1 MTESLANNPGT
12 GTPSTLPTEETLR
25 LKCDQCGGG
34 LVMRR
39 RHLGVKGQCVHCRVP
54 LMAVEEGGVV
64 RVVSERPAAA
74 ATTLEPAVSG
84 GPAPAGET
92 DLSQWNLANFE
103 TPRSS
108 GEEAPA
114 PEAGATGNLPKMAN
128 SPIVPELQPPL
139 PTRDSDNLFGGKP
152 AEILPPD
159 PAMSAAPERSPFAGN
174 GGGFSLSLP
183 SFLGSEEETG
193 VKSSWGTQVPK
204 EEHASISPFG
214 TGTAGGGFAES
225 LFREKVEKENAAH
238 HTVAAGAFSP
248 VSGDESTAPK
258 RDCEERVILD
268 GDGRPM
274 RPMTKEE
281 EAEFADNFFKYE
293 NARSASRWGKRIRTM
308 AIRMLVTFCLLGAAG
323 GGVAAF
329 APKEKLVEW
338 KAKAI
343 EWLEPGMAILDYLP
357 EKWRPDW
364 LPRSSFGIDGGK
376 GGEGQPKKKLNAFE
390 GLEKLKGDVGNMRGN
405 AEEELK
411 KLNQM

>member
-1 MTESLANNPGT
+1 M
-12 GTPSTLPTEETLR
+12 
-25 LKCDQCGGG
+25 K
-34 LVMRR
+34 R
-39 RHLGVKGQCVHCRVP
+39 RHLGIKGQCVHCRVP
-54 LMAVEEGGVV
+54 LMAIEEGGVV

-74 ATTLEPAVSG
+74 ATPSEPAIPEPAAPTPVS
-84 GPAPAGET
+84 AN
-92 DLSQWNLANFE
+92 SQWNLANFE
-103 TPRSS
+103 TPAAANE
-108 GEEAPA
+108 GAPA
-114 PEAGATGNLPKMAN
+114 SPTSLPGNFADSEALGSGSLERKAGGPT
-128 SPIVPELQPPL
+128 VPELQPPL

-159 PAMSAAPERSPFAGN
+159 PAMSVVAERSPFAGN

-183 SFLGSEEETG
+183 SFLGNEDEPA
-193 VKSSWGTQVPK
+193 VRNSWGTQVPK

-214 TGTAGGGFAES
+214 TGSAGGGFAES

-248 VSGDESTAPK
+248 VSGDETSPAESGAPK
-258 RDCEERVILD
+258 RDCAEKVILD

-274 RPMTKEE
+274 RPMSKEE

-293 NARSASRWGKRIRTM
+293 NARSTSRWGKRLRTL
-308 AIRMLVTFCLLGAAG
+308 AIRMLVTFCLLGAVG

-329 APKEKLVEW
+329 APKEKLVAW

-364 LPRSSFGIDGGK
+364 LPQSSFGIDGAK
-376 GGEGQPKKKLNAFE
+376 GGDGQPKKKLNALE
-390 GLEKLKGDVGNMRGN
+390 GLDKLKGDVGNMRGN